1 MKKIAFIITVAI
13 SLMPFNII
21 RVTLYRLF
29 LRYDIQSSKIGFG
42 TIIAIDQFTADHIS
56 IGNFNLLTGPFSFSA
71 KSGCT
76 IGGGNI
82 FRCGKWA
89 SSAQFSNRHFGR
101 SIQLDE
107 NVTITNKH
115 YFDTVGTTRIGSGS
129 WIAGYGSQFWTH
141 GGNKADI
148 DITIAPNCYIA
159 SAVRFAPGA
168 SIASETIIGIG
179 SVVTKKFV
187 EPKTLIAGNPA
198 IVKKTNY
205 SWQNDLC

>member
-1 MKKIAFIITVAI
+1 MSHIRFLLAFII
-13 SLMPFNII
+13 SII
-21 RVTLYRLF
+21 PLNMMRIFLYRLIF
-29 LRYDIQSSKIGFG
+29 RYDIQSSKIGFG
-42 TIIAIDQFTADHIS
+42 TIIAIDHLSIDHVT
-56 IGNFNLLTGPFSFSA
+56 IGNFNLFTGPFSFSA
-71 KSGCT
+71 KSGCA

-89 SSAQFSNRHFGR
+89 SSTQFTNRQFGR
-101 SIQLDE
+101 AIQLDE

-115 YFDTVGTTRIGSGS
+115 YFDTVGTTHIGIGS

-148 DITIAPNCYIA
+148 DITIAPHCYIA

-187 EPKTLIAGNPA
+187 APKTLIAGNPA